1 MKEYSWILL
10 TFLLTACSTKTMI
23 KNLEQEDQNPIA
35 YQVSG
40 KGFPLVLIHAG
51 GLDQQMWE
59 QQVKTFSKNY
69 KVITYDVRGHG
80 KSQNKQD
87 RLLEIDD
94 LKAVLAK
101 EGVTDFHLVGLSFG
115 AIIALDHVINEP
127 GQVQKLVLASPGL
140 VGFQEKNAE
149 FLGIMSKYVAAI
161 QAGKT
166 EEVVDYL
173 VRLNALGTKTE
184 LPQALDSYV
193 RTSVTQYVK
202 QANHLR
208 IPKLKTLDPLSQL
221 QSLSLPALV
230 LYGERDFDFIKANAK
245 VLDEKLPQSQL
256 QMIPDAAHL
265 INMEQA
271 ALFNEKV
278 LAFLNGM

>member
-1 MKEYSWILL
+1 MKEFSWILL

-80 KSQNKQD
+80 KSQNTQD
-87 RLLEIDD
+87 QLLEIED

-101 EGVTDFHLVGLSFG
+101 VGVTQFHLVGLSFG
-115 AIIALDHVINEP
+115 AIIALDYVINEP
-127 GQVQKLVLASPGL
+127 GKVQKLVLASPGL

-193 RTSVTQYVK
+193 QTSVSQYVK

-256 QMIPDAAHL
+256 QGIPDAAHL

>member
-1 MKEYSWILL
+1 MKKFFWILL
-10 TFLLTACSTKTMI
+10 TFLLTACSINTVMKT
-23 KNLEQEDQNPIA
+23 LEQEDQNPMA
-35 YQVSG
+35 YQVTG

-59 QQVKTFSKNY
+59 QQIKTFSKNH

-80 KSQNKQD
+80 RSRATQD
-87 RLLEIDD
+87 QLLEIDD

-101 EGVTDFHLVGLSFG
+101 EGVEQFHLLGLSFG
-115 AIIALDHVINEP
+115 AIIALDYALNEP
-127 GQVQKLVLASPGL
+127 DQVQKLILASPGL

-166 EEVVDYL
+166 EDVVDYL
-173 VRLNALGTKTE
+173 VRLNALGTKEE
-184 LPQALDSYV
+184 LPEAVESYV
-193 RTSVTQYVK
+193 RTSVAQYVN

-208 IPKLKTLDPLSQL
+208 IPKLKTLDPLAQVQKLSTSTLILYGDKDFNFIKENAKALDEQLPLSQL
-221 QSLSLPALV
+221 QA
-230 LYGERDFDFIKANAK
+230 
-245 VLDEKLPQSQL
+245 
-256 QMIPDAAHL
+256 IPGAAHL

>member
-1 MKEYSWILL
+1 
-10 TFLLTACSTKTMI
+10 MI

-35 YQVSG
+35 YRVSG

-80 KSQNKQD
+80 KSQNTQD

-115 AIIALDHVINEP
+115 AIIALDYVINEP

-184 LPQALDSYV
+184 LPQALNSYV
-193 RTSVTQYVK
+193 RTAVTQYVK

-221 QSLSLPALV
+221 QSLSLSALV
-230 LYGERDFDFIKANAK
+230 LYGEKDFDFIKANAK

>member
-1 MKEYSWILL
+1 MKEFSWLTLAVLL
-10 TFLLTACSTKTMI
+10 TSCSIKTAI

-35 YQVSG
+35 YQVTG
-40 KGFPLVLIHAG
+40 KGFPIVFIHAG

-59 QQVKTFSKNY
+59 QQVKTFSKDY

-80 KSQNKQD
+80 KSQNTKDQ
-87 RLLEIDD
+87 LLEIED

-101 EGVTDFHLVGLSFG
+101 EGVTQFYLVGLSFG
-115 AIIALDHVINEP
+115 AIIALDYVLNEP

-149 FLGIMSKYVAAI
+149 FLGLMSKYVAAI

-166 EEVVDYL
+166 AEVVDYL
-173 VRLNALGTKTE
+173 VQLNALGTKTE
-184 LPQALDSYV
+184 LPEALDSYV

-202 QANHLR
+202 QGNHLR

-245 VLDEKLPQSQL
+245 ALEEKLPQSQL
-256 QMIPDAAHL
+256 QGISNAAHL

-271 ALFNEKV
+271 VLFNEKV